1 MEHAHIKWGNS
12 LINIFGDV
20 SPEHLPVLLVLFMIF
35 LAVSF
40 ILSGAQTAFFT
51 LDKRDLDMLQ
61 TKTRPVYK
69 RILHLLEE
77 PRLLFSAL
85 YTANIFFNIVL
96 IIVSNALLNGIIPF
110 DKLGA
115 PWLEYLIRIIL
126 ITWVILLFC
135 ETLPKKYARHNNLRF
150 ARDFGVVVEAA
161 YYLFKRIGS
170 WMLFYAN
177 AIEKKI
183 GKKPFTFSLPEE
195 LEAVVEDNSD
205 TTTSDQEKN
214 MLKGIL
220 KFTNISV
227 RQIMRPRPDVSGI
240 EYDTDFGALQKKIEA
255 LHYSRIPVYKNDLD
269 EIVGIIHTK
278 DILPYLSESN
288 AFDWHPL
295 MRQPYFVHEQKM
307 IVGLLKEFQQKRFH
321 FAVVVD
327 EFGGT
332 SGIVTMEDI
341 LEEIIGEIKDEFDE
355 EDSGMRK
362 LDAHNFIFDG
372 RTMIYDVCKFLQIPL
387 TTFDAVKGESDSL
400 GGLLLELAGRMPEK
414 DEEIK
419 SGDFIFTTL
428 EMNKT
433 RLQKI
438 KVTLVPKADQ
448 PV

>member
-1 MEHAHIKWGNS
+1 MES
-12 LINIFGDV
+12 LLTGQRISFINIFGDV
-20 SPEHLPVLLVLFMIF
+20 SPEHLPVLLVLFIIF
-35 LAVSF
+35 LTISF
-40 ILSGAQTAFFT
+40 ILSGAQTSFFT
-51 LDKRDLDMLQ
+51 LDKRDLDLLQ
-61 TKTRPVYK
+61 TKTKPVYK
-69 RILHLLEE
+69 RIVNLLEQ

-96 IIVSNALLNGIIPF
+96 IIISNALLNIFIPF
-110 DKLGA
+110 DKLGIT
-115 PWLEYLIRIIL
+115 WLEYLIRVII
-126 ITWVILLFC
+126 ITLVILLFC
-135 ETLPKKYARHNNLRF
+135 ETLPKKYARQNNLRF
-150 ARDFGVVVEAA
+150 ARDFGIVVEGA

-170 WMLFYAN
+170 WMLFYSH

-183 GKKPFTFSLPEE
+183 SKKPFTHYLPEE
-195 LEAVVEDNSD
+195 LEAVMENNPGN
-205 TTTSDQEKN
+205 TATDQEKN

-240 EYDTDFGALQKKIEA
+240 EYDTDFETLQKKIEA
-255 LHYSRIPVYKNDLD
+255 MNYSRIPVYKNDLD

-278 DILPYLSESN
+278 DILPYLWEKSD
-288 AFDWHPL
+288 FDWLPL

-341 LEEIIGEIKDEFDE
+341 LEEIMGDIKDEFDE
-355 EDSGMRK
+355 DETGIRK
-362 LDAHNFIFDG
+362 LDDHNFIFDG
-372 RTMIYDVCKFLQIPL
+372 RTMIYDVCKYLQIPL
-387 TTFDAVKGESDSL
+387 NTFDALKGESDSL
-400 GGLLLELAGRMPEK
+400 GGLLLELAGRMPQK
-414 DEEIK
+414 NEEIK
-419 SGDFIFTTL
+419 NGGFIFTVL

-438 KVTLVPKADQ
+438 KVTMRSNENLPA
-448 PV
+448 